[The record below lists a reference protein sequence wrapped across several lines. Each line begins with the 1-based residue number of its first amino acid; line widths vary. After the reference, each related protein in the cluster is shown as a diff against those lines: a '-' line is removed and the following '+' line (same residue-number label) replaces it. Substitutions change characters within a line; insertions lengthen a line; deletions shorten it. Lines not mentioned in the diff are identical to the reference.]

1 MKTSQNKIN
10 LNLSIDTEI
19 SIKGNIAPIEYSQ
32 YDFHL
37 KWDELENLRVVE
49 PEKQYSLS
57 IFNSFLPKQ
66 SASVGDTWE
75 IQHDGVI
82 ELIKQLHPKP
92 NLDMHI
98 NSGDSNGLWACLQ
111 AYNDDFADIAF
122 RIHAEF
128 RLKAGWFTPSQFTG
142 HLIIDRHTE
151 TVAYFRMYVPQGVL
165 NFDIN
170 WDRTEDDG
178 SVYHVTD
185 IGYCPKIE
193 LESGRKDYLQKVEF
207 TDAITEDEA
216 AQKLIRHFYNSQ
228 NINWVSLEE
237 ALEIAPAQQKPIHAI
252 SIDGPL
258 ADESC

>member
-1 MKTSQNKIN
+1 MRTYQNKITLN
-10 LNLSIDTEI
+10 LNIDTDV
-19 SIKGNIAPIEYSQ
+19 SIKGYIAPIEYSQ

-49 PEKQYSLS
+49 PEKQYSIS
-57 IFNSFLPKQ
+57 IFNDFLPEQ
-66 SASVGDTWE
+66 SVSVGDTWE
-75 IQHDGVI
+75 VQQDGVL
-82 ELIKQLHPKP
+82 ELIKQLHPEP

-98 NSGDSNGLWACLQ
+98 NSGDSNGLWACLHK
-111 AYNDDFADIAF
+111 YNDDYADIVF

-142 HLIIDRHTE
+142 NLVIDRHRE
-151 TVAYFRMYVPQGVL
+151 TVVYFRMYVPQGVL

-170 WDRTEDDG
+170 WDRTNDDG
-178 SVYHVTD
+178 SIYHVTD

-193 LESGRKDYLQKVEF
+193 LESGCKDILNKVEF
-207 TDAITEDEA
+207 TDTITEGEA
-216 AQKLIRHFYNSQ
+216 AQKLIQHFYKSQ
-228 NINWVSLEE
+228 YINWVSLEE
-237 ALEIAPAQQKPIHAI
+237 ALEMAPAQQKPIHAI